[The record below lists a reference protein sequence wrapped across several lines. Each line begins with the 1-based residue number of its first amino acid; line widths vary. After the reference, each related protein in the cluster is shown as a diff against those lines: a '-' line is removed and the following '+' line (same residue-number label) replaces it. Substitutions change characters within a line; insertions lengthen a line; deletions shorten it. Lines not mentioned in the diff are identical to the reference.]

1 LKPETLLD
9 PETLPDDLQWLVREF
24 KLSPKD
30 PVFLL
35 IAWHW
40 HQVQRAEDRLGKAQ
54 VELQSGID
62 GRLESL
68 SESAQSL
75 GKFTEQ
81 IARLREALEKRPELV
96 SARVE
101 AEIRPTV
108 EKFRESE
115 AALSALLQR
124 IVTSQGSVR
133 ARELWAA
140 LLIGAM
146 VGIFGGLILAL
157 A

>member
-1 LKPETLLD
+1 
-9 PETLPDDLQWLVREF
+9 
-24 KLSPKD
+24 
-30 PVFLL
+30 
-35 IAWHW
+35 
-40 HQVQRAEDRLGKAQ
+40 